1 MSQVDRKQPY
11 VLFKKA
17 QKATALGLLLLLC
30 ISKTIGAKLREC
42 CMCLRP
48 ISSRGQRRNIIAV
61 LKTWWFL
68 QCCNLWQLPSWQKT
82 NDCNLKRQEGE
93 VKWKTEKHCFDIS
106 RCIGQ
111 NSYLTIHPADA
122 YGLKYGYEQQTHP
135 AGSIRIKQLEDVHP
149 SLTRQDKCQF
159 PVKAPTC
166 QTQLNKIKYKV
177 NDECMIMARPQ

>member
-1 MSQVDRKQPY
+1 MK
-11 VLFKKA
+11 
-17 QKATALGLLLLLC
+17 
-30 ISKTIGAKLREC
+30 
-42 CMCLRP
+42 
-48 ISSRGQRRNIIAV
+48 N
-61 LKTWWFL
+61 W
-68 QCCNLWQLPSWQKT
+68 
-82 NDCNLKRQEGE
+82 
-93 VKWKTEKHCFDIS
+93 KHCFDIS

-159 PVKAPTC
+159 PVKVPTC

-177 NDECMIMARPQ
+177 NDECMIMVNSKTSVANKINLQTSHTGIFIRICPKIKSFYTTINILYFTLALKILQFVVGIFGEYFKRATDGQ